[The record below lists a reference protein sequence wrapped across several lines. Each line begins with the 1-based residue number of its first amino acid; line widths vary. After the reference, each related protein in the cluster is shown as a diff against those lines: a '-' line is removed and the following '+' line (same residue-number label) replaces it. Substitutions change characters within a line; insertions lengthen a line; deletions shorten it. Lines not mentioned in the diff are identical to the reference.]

1 MFVYF
6 FFLKCFLSLFFHSAE
21 AKCFSFRLPLLNRLA
36 GGAFYLIGKARC
48 GRKEGRKEEKVW
60 PLSFL
65 PCLQGK
71 ERIKGEGLS
80 PAQVSV
86 SIEKGASFGGGGGK
100 RGRKKGSAPPGE

>member
-1 MFVYF
+1 MF
-6 FFLKCFLSLFFHSAE
+6 FFSSPPPQQVGWRGFLPY
-21 AKCFSFRLPLLNRLA
+21 RQ
-36 GGAFYLIGKARC
+36 GKV
-48 GRKEGRKEEKVW
+48 RKEGRKEEKVW